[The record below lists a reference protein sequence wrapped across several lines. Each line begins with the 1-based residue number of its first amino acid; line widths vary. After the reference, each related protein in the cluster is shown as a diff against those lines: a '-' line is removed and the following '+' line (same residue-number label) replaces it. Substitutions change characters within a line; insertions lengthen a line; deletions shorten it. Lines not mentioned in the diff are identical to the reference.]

1 MSTDNKVNDFY
12 SNIIHEFR
20 TPLTLIISPAQ
31 QVVNESPDLVAKES
45 AEIILRNANK
55 LLKLINEMLDISKL
69 ENNKMILHSD
79 EGDIV
84 FFVRQLM
91 ESFSPYVTHK
101 NISLLFYSDFPE
113 LHLVFDKE
121 KLEKILNN
129 LISNASKFTKSGG
142 KVSVKV
148 SLLENSILQISV
160 TDTGIGI
167 SKDKLPFVFDRFYQ
181 GDTKRFVDQDGTG
194 IGLSLCRE
202 LAQLMNGTIYV
213 ESLVDIGSEFI
224 LRIPIIVKTKQ
235 IKYERIIDVVH
246 SRPNKSKDAALPYI
260 TDDITA
266 LPILLI
272 VEDNEDMRNY
282 LAHFFSKTYQI
293 LTAADGLEAYEQ
305 TLSVVPDIIVS
316 DIMMPRMNGFEL
328 CEQLKNDNRT
338 SHIPIV
344 LLTSIG
350 AAEKRVEGFEYG
362 ADDYLSK
369 PFNAYELSLRF
380 KNLIENRERLRN
392 FYLGHPLPDVKVKH
406 SERELKFIEKLEK
419 FVEKNIMDENLSVED
434 LSEEASMSSSQLNRK
449 LKALLNLTPNHF
461 IRKFRLH
468 RARTLI
474 QNREGNISEICY
486 KVGFSSPA
494 YFTKCF
500 SEEFQILPSEL

>member
-167 SKDKLPFVFDRFYQ
+167 SKDKLPFVFDRFY
-181 GDTKRFVDQDGTG
+181 VW
-194 IGLSLCRE
+194 I
-202 LAQLMNGTIYV
+202 
-213 ESLVDIGSEFI
+213 
-224 LRIPIIVKTKQ
+224 
-235 IKYERIIDVVH
+235 
-246 SRPNKSKDAALPYI
+246 
-260 TDDITA
+260 
-266 LPILLI
+266 
-272 VEDNEDMRNY
+272 
-282 LAHFFSKTYQI
+282 FS
-293 LTAADGLEAYEQ
+293 
-305 TLSVVPDIIVS
+305 
-316 DIMMPRMNGFEL
+316 
-328 CEQLKNDNRT
+328 
-338 SHIPIV
+338 
-344 LLTSIG
+344 
-350 AAEKRVEGFEYG
+350 
-362 ADDYLSK
+362 
-369 PFNAYELSLRF
+369 
-380 KNLIENRERLRN
+380 
-392 FYLGHPLPDVKVKH
+392 
-406 SERELKFIEKLEK
+406 
-419 FVEKNIMDENLSVED
+419 
-434 LSEEASMSSSQLNRK
+434 
-449 LKALLNLTPNHF
+449 
-461 IRKFRLH
+461 
-468 RARTLI
+468 
-474 QNREGNISEICY
+474 
-486 KVGFSSPA
+486 
-494 YFTKCF
+494 
-500 SEEFQILPSEL
+500 

>member
-12 SNIIHEFR
+12 SNIVHEFR
-20 TPLTLIISPAQ
+20 TPLTLIISPAEQ
-31 QVVNESPDLVAKES
+31 ILNDSSDKVAKEN
-45 AEIILRNANK
+45 AQIIHRNANK

-69 ENNKMILHSD
+69 ENNKMILQSD

-84 FFVRQLM
+84 YFIRQLL

-101 NISLLFYSDFPE
+101 NISLLFYSDFQE
-113 LHLVFDKE
+113 LHIVFDKE
-121 KLEKILNN
+121 KMEKILNN
-129 LISNASKFTKSGG
+129 LISNASKFTKVGG
-142 KVSVKV
+142 KVSLKL
-148 SLLENSILQISV
+148 SLLKNNDLQIVV

-167 SKDKLPFVFDRFYQ
+167 SKEKLPFVFDRFYQ

-194 IGLSLCRE
+194 IGLSLCKE
-202 LAQLMNGTIYV
+202 LTHLMNGKIFV
-213 ESLVDIGSEFI
+213 ESVVDIGSEFTVQ
-224 LRIPIIVKTKQ
+224 IPVTVQTKQ
-235 IKYERIIDVVH
+235 IKYERIINVVH
-246 SRPNKSKDAALPYI
+246 SKPNKNKDAALPFVSDEDTI
-260 TDDITA
+260 

-282 LAHFFSKTYQI
+282 LANFFNKTYQI
-293 LTAADGLEAYEQ
+293 LIAADGLEAYEK
-305 TLSVVPDIIVS
+305 TLSLVPDIIVS
-316 DIMMPRMNGFEL
+316 DILMPRMNGFEL
-328 CEQLKNDNRT
+328 CEQIKNDNRT

-350 AAEKRVEGFEYG
+350 AGEKRIEGYEYG

-369 PFNAYELSLRF
+369 PFNAYELSLRL

-392 FYLGHPLPDVKVKH
+392 FYLGHPVPNSKVKH
-406 SERELKFIEKLEK
+406 SERELKFIEKLEN
-419 FVEKNIMDENLSVED
+419 FVDKNLMNENLSVDD
-434 LSEEASMSSSQLNRK
+434 LSEEAAMSSSQLNRK

-461 IRKFRLH
+461 IRKYRLQ
-468 RARTLI
+468 RAKILLE
-474 QNREGNISEICY
+474 NREGNISEICY

-500 SEEFQILPSEL
+500 SEEFQMLPSEL